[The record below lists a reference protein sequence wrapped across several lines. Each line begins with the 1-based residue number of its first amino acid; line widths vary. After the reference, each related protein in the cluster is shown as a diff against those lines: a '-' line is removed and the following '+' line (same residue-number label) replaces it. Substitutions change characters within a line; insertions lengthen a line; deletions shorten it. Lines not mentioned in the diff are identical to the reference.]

1 MPLMPG
7 RFRTA
12 ALILG
17 YGLGL
22 SLLILGLLLVLT
34 RRTPG
39 QPIQLKEPPT
49 SVPVR
54 VDVAGAV
61 LAPGV
66 YSLTAGSIVQDA
78 IAAAGGATGL
88 ADLNGLNLARLLKD
102 GDMVW
107 VPALG
112 PTATTPAGV
121 PATAGSQTPARAGK
135 LNLNTATIAEL
146 EGLPGI
152 GPALAQRIVDFR
164 GTHGPFGSIEAIQE
178 VSGIGPAI
186 FEKIKDLI
194 TV

>member
-107 VPALG
+107 VPELV
-112 PTATTPAGV
+112 PTTNTPAGV
-121 PATAGSQTPARAGK
+121 PAAASSQPPARVGK
-135 LNLNTATIAEL
+135 LNLNTATTAEL

-152 GPALAQRIVDFR
+152 GPALAQRIVDYR
-164 GTHGPFGSIEAIQE
+164 GAHGPFESIAAIQQ